1 MKNLNRFIDHT
12 LLKQDATKSQ
22 IEELCQEAL
31 KNHFFS
37 VCINPVYVSYAHK
50 TLLGSDVCVCT
61 VIGFPLGANTSAS
74 KVFETKN
81 AIENG
86 ASEID
91 MVINVGAIKSK
102 DWKIVEDEIR
112 AIKTA
117 CGEKVLKVILETC
130 LLTNDE
136 KIMACQVAE
145 RAGADFVKTSTGFS
159 SGGATLED
167 IHLMRKNC
175 TERVAI
181 KASGGVRDLKTAEAM
196 IAAGATRL
204 GTSSGVLLMK
214 GLENVSG
221 SY

>member
-31 KNHFFS
+31 KYHFFS

-117 CGEKVLKVILETC
+117 CGEKVLKV
-130 LLTNDE
+130 
-136 KIMACQVAE
+136 ACQVAE